1 MSESDDNNDDP
12 PRIRNYRGRWD
23 EALAGLVVALPFVLL
38 LTATV
43 VAAGLI
49 AVGAIRVDLTLSG
62 TIDAMALI
70 RPLMLPV
77 GALLA
82 GSYLLFAMKF
92 FGVRPVTFVLD
103 LLDGYNRER

>member
-1 MSESDDNNDDP
+1 MSESDNNNDDP
-12 PRIRNYRGRWD
+12 PQIRNYRGRWD
-23 EALAGLVVALPFVLL
+23 EALAGLVVAAPFALL
-38 LTATV
+38 VSAAI

-49 AVGAIRVDLTLSG
+49 AVGAIRVNITLSG

-77 GALLA
+77 GVLLA

-103 LLDGYNRER
+103 LLDSYNRER